1 MSTSTFGELVP
12 VCSCWRIFPAA
23 WLGIAFDIQ
32 IDQSLP
38 IKRYPATDTTQNQQM
53 DPFRYRKAY
62 EAMVHTT
69 HLIEE
74 RLHQDI
80 ELHETSAA
88 QDEEPKAA
96 FQEEDPDSM
105 DWTPTESTTPPPE
118 CGPPPALS
126 NKIRH
131 LLPNVGEGDLQ
142 AEDRG
147 ENAVLLHKLK
157 EGKIM
162 DECIDKLVHDLP
174 DVLSYNNSLSFTPST
189 IEVPKDFDLQLS
201 ISINHHLAQV
211 ADRKALEKY
220 RRLLGHRKDAKKK
233 AVKLGFDPVDLIK
246 KQAVA
251 FTEVGPPPVCTLD
264 NDVHPI
270 FRLENWHG
278 CSDGIYEVLKPAL
291 QLATLLLTS
300 QATAHFWHTLVFG
313 KREPCEQTAAAYGQ
327 PCFRIK
333 EDVAWSEDRHATF
346 NNFLNNQMDTVHFYF
361 HHDPLPPETAY
372 ASMGLV
378 KDYKNGLMRKINHKC
393 HTSRICLHSDFYT
406 TAKKLSL
413 LRYREPTMVLRYNM
427 FLATCL
433 AHEVAHFCEVSG
445 PHHDHPLLSEP
456 EVFFGD
462 NMWTES
468 GIAFEI
474 KIFGGRI
481 HPLSSRIDCKFGL
494 ACLDYPLKELYDKD
508 DNVLYALP
516 MDYILKLQQKETWEQ
531 DFSKAGPDVFFVPR
545 TGGRSIEVN
554 GTNLMLWEDENEA
567 DISDHIDNQ
576 DTEWKRM
583 DDGSI
588 SKNPNSNNRKPQ
600 RQPLVRRWT
609 PYGPKKK
616 NPVEEGAP
624 CVSTEIVEIKADEA
638 KGEGNL
644 EPPEGTEAGKGGSDQ
659 DML

>member
-1 MSTSTFGELVP
+1 
-12 VCSCWRIFPAA
+12 
-23 WLGIAFDIQ
+23 
-32 IDQSLP
+32 
-38 IKRYPATDTTQNQQM
+38 M

-62 EAMVHTT
+62 EAMLHTT

-74 RLHQDI
+74 RLTLDPEI
-80 ELHETSAA
+80 SEEKHEHDAT
-88 QDEEPKAA
+88 PKVA
-96 FQEEDPDSM
+96 FQEQDPDSM
-105 DWTPTESTTPPPE
+105 EWEPTETSTAPAS
-118 CGPPPALS
+118 CGPPRPLS
-126 NKIRH
+126 EKMRQF
-131 LLPNVGEGDLQ
+131 LPGGGEGDYR

-157 EGKIM
+157 EGIIV
-162 DECIDKLVHDLP
+162 DACIDKLVRDLP
-174 DVLSYNNSLSFTPST
+174 DVLSYDDKLSFTPST
-189 IEVPKDFDLQLS
+189 IEVPKDFGLQLS

-220 RRLLGHRKDAKKK
+220 RKLLGHRKDASKRK

-251 FTEVGPPPVCTLD
+251 FANADADARNTLD
-264 NDVHPI
+264 NEIHAI

-278 CSDGIYEVLKPAL
+278 CSDVIYEVLKPGL
-291 QLATLLLTS
+291 RLATHLLVS
-300 QATAHFWHTLVFG
+300 RATAHFWQTLVFG
-313 KREPCEQTAAAYGQ
+313 ERKPCAETSKLYGQ
-327 PCFRIK
+327 PCFRIR
-333 EDVAWSEDRHATF
+333 ETVAWSEERQNIF
-346 NNFLNNQMDTVHFYF
+346 KRFLENQTDTVHFYF

-378 KDYKNGLMRKINHKC
+378 KDYKNGLMRKIDHKC

-413 LRYREPTMVLRYNM
+413 LQYPEPAMVLRFNL
-427 FLATCL
+427 FLAICL
-433 AHEVAHFCEVSG
+433 THEVSHFCEVSG

-468 GIAFEI
+468 GIAFET
-474 KIFGGRI
+474 KVFGGRI
-481 HPLSSRIDCKFGL
+481 HPLSSRIDCSLGL

-516 MDYILKLQQKETWEQ
+516 MEFILKLQQKETWEQ
-531 DFSKAGPDVFFVPR
+531 DFSEAGTDVFFIPR
-545 TGGRSIEVN
+545 TGGKSFEIN
-554 GTNLMLWEDENEA
+554 GTNLMIWEDESDA
-567 DISDHIDNQ
+567 DISDHVDGQ

-588 SKNPNSNNRKPQ
+588 AKNPNSNNRRPQ
-600 RQPLVRRWT
+600 RQPAAQRWA
-609 PYGPKKK
+609 PYGHKRKTTVEGGHVV
-616 NPVEEGAP
+616 VEEGRAEEDVKEL
-624 CVSTEIVEIKADEA
+624 VSEVVETTTLVREEPDQNSEDE
-638 KGEGNL
+638 K
-644 EPPEGTEAGKGGSDQ
+644 PPADQ

>member
-1 MSTSTFGELVP
+1 
-12 VCSCWRIFPAA
+12 
-23 WLGIAFDIQ
+23 
-32 IDQSLP
+32 
-38 IKRYPATDTTQNQQM
+38 M

-62 EAMVHTT
+62 AAMLHTT
-69 HLIEE
+69 QLIEE
-74 RLHQDI
+74 RLNQDNNLNG
-80 ELHETSAA
+80 ESVV
-88 QDEEPKAA
+88 QDAVPKPA
-96 FQEEDPDSM
+96 FQEQDPDSM

-118 CGPPPALS
+118 CGPLPALS
-126 NKIRH
+126 EKIRH
-131 LLPNVGEGDLQ
+131 FLPAGGESDYQ
-142 AEDRG
+142 AVDQG
-147 ENAVLLHKLK
+147 ENTVVLHKLK
-157 EGKIM
+157 EGMIIDK
-162 DECIDKLVHDLP
+162 CIDKLVQDLP
-174 DVLSYNNSLSFTPST
+174 DVLSYENSLSFTPST
-189 IEVPKDFDLQLS
+189 IEVPKDFGLQLS

-220 RRLLGHRKDAKKK
+220 RRLLGHRKDAAKRK
-233 AVKLGFDPVDLIK
+233 ALKLGFDPVDLIK

-251 FTEVGPPPVCTLD
+251 FKEDGPTPICTLD
-264 NDVHPI
+264 NDIHPI
-270 FRLENWHG
+270 FRPDNWHG
-278 CSDGIYEVLKPAL
+278 CPDAVYEVLKPGL
-291 QLATLLLTS
+291 RLATLLLTS
-300 QATAHFWHTLVFG
+300 RATSHFWHTLVFG
-313 KREPCEQTAAAYGQ
+313 KREVCETTSKAYGQ
-327 PCFRIK
+327 RCFRIR
-333 EDVAWSEDRHATF
+333 EDVPWSEARHAEFTD
-346 NNFLNNQMDTVHFYF
+346 FLNNQVDTVHFYF

-413 LRYREPTMVLRYNM
+413 LRFREPAMVLRYNM

-433 AHEVAHFCEVSG
+433 THEIAHFCEVSG
-445 PHHDHPLLSEP
+445 PHHEHPLLSEP

-468 GIAFEI
+468 GISFET

-516 MDYILKLQQKETWEQ
+516 MDYILKLQQKETWTQ
-531 DFSKAGPDVFFVPR
+531 DFTNVGSDVFFVPR
-545 TGGRSIEVN
+545 TGGRSIEIN
-554 GTNLMLWEDENEA
+554 GTNLMIWEDESDA

-588 SKNPNSNNRKPQ
+588 SKNPKANNRKPQ
-600 RQPLVRRWT
+600 RQPVVPRWT
-609 PYGPKKK
+609 PYGQKKK
-616 NPVEEGAP
+616 NAAGDDVVGVSEEVVDD
-624 CVSTEIVEIKADEA
+624 VSESGKEEQTKLELPEDTE
-638 KGEGNL
+638 G
-644 EPPEGTEAGKGGSDQ
+644 GKGTSDQ